1 MEGKSVC
8 MHEGMTS
15 YGMQGELT
23 ILLSRNHWRNEK
35 NARER
40 MVEDEARKLISK
52 QVVKISIER
61 SFLKG
66 ELLAIYLKSIF

>member
-1 MEGKSVC
+1 
-8 MHEGMTS
+8 
-15 YGMQGELT
+15 
-23 ILLSRNHWRNEK
+23 
-35 NARER
+35 